1 MKILIEE
8 NVKTYIN
15 GTVRLYYRVKYNRGF
30 WWPFW
35 QYLRS
40 KTDDSIQEFDNLDE
54 AKRVA
59 NKLSEEFVGPKH
71 EITDLDLDGYPV
83 YKYHGG

>member
-1 MKILIEE
+1 MYTIISYRANGQVFRGGYCEGRTDSDLRL
-8 NVKTYIN
+8 
-15 GTVRLYYRVKYNRGF
+15 GTVAGR
-30 WWPFW
+30 
-35 QYLRS
+35 
-40 KTDDSIQEFDNLDE
+40 DE

-71 EITDLDLDGYPV
+71 EVTDLDLDGYPV